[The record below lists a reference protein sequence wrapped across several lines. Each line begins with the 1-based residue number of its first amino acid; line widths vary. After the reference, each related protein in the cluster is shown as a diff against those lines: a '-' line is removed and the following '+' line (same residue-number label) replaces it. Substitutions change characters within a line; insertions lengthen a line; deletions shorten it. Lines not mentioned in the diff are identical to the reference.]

1 MSRFVSKSTE
11 DDIIKILAKSSHP
24 VDKTVDSMKKKMMS
38 SQTETLMKMAPK
50 ATNSIKRGHGLQV
63 NPAPRG
69 YGLQVD
75 AAPGYGYGLQVDA
88 APGYGYGFMLPNR
101 WGLGLQ
107 VGSGA
112 HDTISGRGI
121 IDPRKGND
129 LYSNNYM

>member
-38 SQTETLMKMAPK
+38 SQTETLVKMAPK

-69 YGLQVD
+69 Q
-75 AAPGYGYGLQVDA
+75 GLQVDA

-107 VGSGA
+107 VGSDA

-121 IDPRKGND
+121 IDPRKKND

>member
-38 SQTETLMKMAPK
+38 SQTETLVKMAPK

-69 YGLQVD
+69 Q
-75 AAPGYGYGLQVDA
+75 GLQVDA

-121 IDPRKGND
+121 IDPRKKND
-129 LYSNNYM
+129 LHSNNYM

>member
-38 SQTETLMKMAPK
+38 SQTETLVKMAPK

-69 YGLQVD
+69 Q
-75 AAPGYGYGLQVDA
+75 GLQVDA

-121 IDPRKGND
+121 IDPRKKND

>member
-38 SQTETLMKMAPK
+38 SQTETLVKMAPK
-50 ATNSIKRGHGLQV
+50 ATNIIKRGHGLRV

-69 YGLQVD
+69 Q
-75 AAPGYGYGLQVDA
+75 GLQVDA
-88 APGYGYGFMLPNR
+88 APGYGYGFMPPNR

>member
-24 VDKTVDSMKKKMMS
+24 VDNTVDSMKKKMMS
-38 SQTETLMKMAPK
+38 SQTETLVKMAPK

-69 YGLQVD
+69 Q
-75 AAPGYGYGLQVDA
+75 GLQVDA

-121 IDPRKGND
+121 IDPRKKND

>member
-11 DDIIKILAKSSHP
+11 DDIIKILSKSSHP

-69 YGLQVD
+69 H
-75 AAPGYGYGLQVDA
+75 GLQVDA

>member
-1 MSRFVSKSTE
+1 MSRFISKSTE

-24 VDKTVDSMKKKMMS
+24 LEKTVDSTKKKMS
-38 SQTETLMKMAPK
+38 SQMETLVKMAPK

-63 NPAPRG
+63 NPAPR
-69 YGLQVD
+69 
-75 AAPGYGYGLQVDA
+75 GYGLQVDA

>member
-69 YGLQVD
+69 H
-75 AAPGYGYGLQVDA
+75 GLQVDA

>member
-11 DDIIKILAKSSHP
+11 DEIIKILAKSSHP
-24 VDKTVDSMKKKMMS
+24 VDKTVDSMKKKMS
-38 SQTETLMKMAPK
+38 SQTETLVKMAPK

-63 NPAPRG
+63 NPAPR
-69 YGLQVD
+69 
-75 AAPGYGYGLQVDA
+75 GYGLQVDA